1 MSGNVVVVAFDPT
14 FDNRRINPATGNR
27 CPDFEELMAS

>member
-14 FDNRRINPATGNR
+14 FDNRRINPALEIAARTSKN
-27 CPDFEELMAS
+27 